1 MLTKDKWLIDKKKE
15 DKDKRLTDS
24 YITHD
29 KFVFVNNVLKEYGD
43 MNGTIKVWK
52 TSVVYKTF

>member
-1 MLTKDKWLIDKKKE
+1 MIKKKE

-43 MNGTIKVWK
+43 MNGTIKVSK